1 MCIRDRII
9 EGIDVM
15 LHLGRMADGS
25 RKLIEI
31 SELLGYEDD
40 RYILNRLFYLDDNME
55 LQYTGNKL
63 KSRDKLKLKGNRDD
77 SRL

>member
-1 MCIRDRII
+1 
-9 EGIDVM
+9 GIDVM

-25 RKLIEI
+25 LKLREI

-40 RYILNRLFYLDDNME
+40 RYMLNRLFYLDDNME

-63 KSRDKLKLKGNRDD
+63 KSREKLKLKGNRDD